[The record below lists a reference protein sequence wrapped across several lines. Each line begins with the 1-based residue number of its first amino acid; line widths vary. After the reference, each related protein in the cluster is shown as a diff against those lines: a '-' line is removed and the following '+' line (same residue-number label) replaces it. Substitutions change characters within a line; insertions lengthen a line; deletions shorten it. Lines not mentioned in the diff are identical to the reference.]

1 MVFKDRH
8 GFTILEVLVAV
19 VILSLAYVSVLQ
31 SFSLSLR
38 NIGKIEEQ
46 RLALVEDEG
55 DFHRSLRYDHQQ
67 NQQNQQNQQMDSE
80 SVDEFWQGDKF
91 RLVQVTSAS
100 GELVSLRLLKM
111 P

>member
-1 MVFKDRH
+1 MVFNDRD

-19 VILSLAYVSVLQ
+19 VILSLAYVAVLQ

-55 DFHRSLRYDHQQ
+55 DFHRSLRYDYGQ
-67 NQQNQQNQQMDSE
+67 NQQVENGDA
-80 SVDEFWQGDKF
+80 DEFWQGDKYQ
-91 RLVQVTSAS
+91 LVRVVSAS
-100 GELVSLRLLKM
+100 GELFSLQLLKN

>member
-67 NQQNQQNQQMDSE
+67 NQQMDSE